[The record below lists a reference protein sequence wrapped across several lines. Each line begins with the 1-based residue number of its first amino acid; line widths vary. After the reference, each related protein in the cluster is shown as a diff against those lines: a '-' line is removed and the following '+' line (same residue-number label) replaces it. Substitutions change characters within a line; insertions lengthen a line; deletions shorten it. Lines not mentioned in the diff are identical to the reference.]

1 MRKGM
6 KGIQMFGG
14 SSVVQTEEIRS
25 DVSAR
30 QNRAK
35 RVTESTLPLPEENFL
50 TNGIYPNSLLI
61 TQHTAYRSNVM
72 RLRRGLAAPWRLYP
86 PRTDARSRSRAG
98 VRRGPRPRRVNC
110 KLHGLV
116 RVFDGLV
123 PKWSVFSTAFADT
136 HFSSLASARSS
147 RCKLLPFSRRS
158 LRSFLENTS
167 PSLRLRRGMTAPWRL
182 YPPRTDARASAVAR
196 APGVSSASF
205 QCQLKFLAQTN
216 GKVNRKSRA
225 FSPRTNGKHSRQF

>member
-1 MRKGM
+1 MTRVAINQFQNLPKTTFVGMRKGM

-72 RLRRGLAAPWRLYP
+72 RLRRGMA
-86 PRTDARSRSRAG
+86 
-98 VRRGPRPRRVNC
+98 
-110 KLHGLV
+110 
-116 RVFDGLV
+116 
-123 PKWSVFSTAFADT
+123 
-136 HFSSLASARSS
+136 
-147 RCKLLPFSRRS
+147 
-158 LRSFLENTS
+158 
-167 PSLRLRRGMTAPWRL
+167 APWRL